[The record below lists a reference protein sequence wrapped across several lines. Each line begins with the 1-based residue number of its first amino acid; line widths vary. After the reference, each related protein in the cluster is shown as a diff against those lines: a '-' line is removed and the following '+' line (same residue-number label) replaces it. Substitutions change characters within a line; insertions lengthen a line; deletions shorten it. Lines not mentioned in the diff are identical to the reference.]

1 MLSEAFDEGDYN
13 VVADMAARYY
23 SVVLTDCG
31 TGIVHSVM
39 RPTLQR
45 ASGLVIVSGG
55 SVDEARLAS
64 ETLTWLEAN
73 GYGDLVRNSIVALNT
88 TTQATNLVKI
98 DEIEQHFKT
107 RVRDVVRIPYDPAL
121 AAGSVIKFNQLHR
134 HTREAARELA
144 ALVVDGL
151 NNPI

>member
-1 MLSEAFDEGDYN
+1 
-13 VVADMAARYY
+13 
-23 SVVLTDCG
+23 
-31 TGIVHSVM
+31 
-39 RPTLQR
+39 
-45 ASGLVIVSGG
+45 
-55 SVDEARLAS
+55 
-64 ETLTWLEAN
+64 
-73 GYGDLVRNSIVALNT
+73 LVRNSIVALNT
-88 TTQATNLVKI
+88 ATQATNLVKI